1 MANGLS
7 THAHGRSGGEKA
19 AVPTGCLCRALLL
32 LSNFASL
39 SPNIHQ
45 VPPRGVAGLNP
56 HSRNL
61 KQAGAGVCASRQ
73 GSGPLSPKPSDSG
86 SGRA

>member
-73 GSGPLSPKPSDSG
+73 GSGPLKI
-86 SGRA
+86 GRAHV